1 MGLFSKK
8 QSIDP
13 VEFLVLRNELVE
25 LKERLDA
32 SEQAKASLEDRLSSL
47 AATTMVLS
55 SNSKTDT
62 AEIVEKIESL
72 ENRLE
77 NTLAVGSKVDEL
89 HQRVI
94 DVEQG
99 GAGTGGPELE
109 PRLAALSSRI
119 DQVAELAAA
128 PVAPDDEL
136 AGRLDQL
143 SRSAETVDLLQRQ
156 ISQINARM
164 SAQADIADQVTALSD
179 RIGLLQQRNVDSDG
193 INQRLDELTAAGSTQ
208 ELSERLAL
216 LGQRVA
222 ATEAAGR
229 AAAEQAAT
237 RAEIAEQLAVL
248 EARIAE
254 TSQQASKV
262 DDIDERINSLVSS
275 SPATEQLEAR
285 LAEVDAQLQAQA
297 GIAERLGEL
306 DRQLQEQTAIA
317 ERVADIDRQ
326 LQEQTAIAERVASI
340 DGQLQEQTA
349 IAERVADID
358 ARLAQIDGQS
368 NDVSSLREIVE
379 LRSADVAGLRELIDV
394 RSAEIAEV
402 RAQLDQ
408 VQTNGVPTP
417 AADGGLPSP
426 QISQQLGELAER
438 VAMTA
443 EEARAGRERANA
455 LSERIDQLSATP
467 PTVPDDVARRLDE
480 LAARVDAA
488 SAINAEPTLSDDVR
502 QRLDELAERL
512 ASADEAAR
520 QARDQATS
528 LDQRISGLDV
538 GALDDQLAQLWARVD
553 ASAEQARLANE
564 QAATLAQ
571 QLSDTGS
578 HSGEVDQ
585 RLGEF
590 AARLDAQGQVDQQIA
605 EIWDRLVGAEDQA
618 RNAQSHAATLEQR
631 LAETSSTVST
641 FAAASSQANT
651 DEIDRQLD
659 ELRERLD
666 HQASLPDR
674 LADLDRRLAEM
685 PDRGGDIQ
693 QLQERINELAASVP
707 DTGSFSAQL
716 AELSQRVSTSEGDA
730 SAALAQANALDE
742 RIQSVSTQLANQL
755 GELSRD
761 MDSLATRQPSA
772 AAAVQV
778 DDEAMQ
784 TLRSGQVKLATEQ
797 ARYEISFREDLAMLA
812 EQVRLL
818 RGRG

>member
-55 SNSKTDT
+55 SNSKSDT

-77 NTLAVGSKVDEL
+77 TTLAVGSKVDEL

-99 GAGTGGPELE
+99 GAGSGVRDLE
-109 PRLAALSSRI
+109 PRLAELSQRL

-136 AGRLDQL
+136 AGRLDNL

-156 ISQINARM
+156 IGQINARM

-179 RIGLLQQRNVDSDG
+179 RIGLLQQRNVDSDR
-193 INQRLDELTAAGSTQ
+193 INQRLDELTAAGSTT

-222 ATEAAGR
+222 ATEEASR

-237 RAEIAEQLAVL
+237 RAEIAEQLAAL

-262 DDIDERINSLVSS
+262 DAIDERINTLAGAA
-275 SPATEQLEAR
+275 PADDQVLAR
-285 LAEVDAQLQAQA
+285 LSEIDAQLQAQA
-297 GIAERLGEL
+297 SLAERLAEL
-306 DRQLQEQTAIA
+306 DRQLQEQAA
-317 ERVADIDRQ
+317 VAQ
-326 LQEQTAIAERVASI
+326 
-340 DGQLQEQTA
+340 
-349 IAERVADID
+349 RVADID
-358 ARLAQIDGQS
+358 ARLAQIDGQGA
-368 NDVSSLREIVE
+368 DVSSLREIVE

-394 RSAEIAEV
+394 RSAEIADV
-402 RAQLDQ
+402 RAQLEQ
-408 VQTNGVPTP
+408 VRTAAP
-417 AADGGLPSP
+417 ADSGQP
-426 QISQQLGELAER
+426 QVAQQLGQQLGELAER

-443 EEARAGRERANA
+443 EDARSARERANA
-455 LSERIDQLSATP
+455 LAERIEQLSAAP
-467 PTVPDDVARRLDE
+467 VGVPDEVTRRLDE

-488 SAINAEPTLSDDVR
+488 PAATAEVPADLTA
-502 QRLDELAERL
+502 RLDELAARL
-512 ASADEAAR
+512 ATADEAAT
-520 QARDQATS
+520 QAREQAAS
-528 LDQRISGLDV
+528 LDQRIAGLDRT
-538 GALDDQLAQLWARVD
+538 ALDDQLAQLWARVD

-564 QAATLAQ
+564 QAAALAQ
-571 QLSDTGS
+571 QLAETGDRTG
-578 HSGEVDQ
+578 H
-585 RLGEF
+585 
-590 AARLDAQGQVDQQIA
+590 ADQQIS
-605 EIWDRLVGAEDQA
+605 EIWARLVGAEEQT
-618 RNAQSHAATLEQR
+618 RNAQNHAAAIEER
-631 LAETSSTVST
+631 LNETSSTVST
-641 FAAASSQANT
+641 FAATAAQSNT
-651 DEIDRQLD
+651 AEIDRQLA
-659 ELRERLD
+659 ELRQRLD

-674 LADLDRRLAEM
+674 LADLDRRLAAM
-685 PDRGGDIQ
+685 PDRGSDIQ

-707 DTGSFSAQL
+707 DTGGLSAQL
-716 AELSQRVSTSEGDA
+716 TELSQRVSSSEGDA
-730 SAALAQANALDE
+730 RAALAQANALDE

-761 MDSLATRQPSA
+761 MDSLATRQPA
-772 AAAVQV
+772 AATVQV
-778 DDEAMQ
+778 DDEALQ
-784 TLRSGQVKLATEQ
+784 TLRSGQVKLAAEQ

-812 EQVRLL
+812 EQVRQL